1 MSFILGIESD
11 ATRRTLLET
20 LIREHVRADVTITAS
35 AAAAIEVIDRSVP
48 DVIVA
53 PALMSPSDGAALIAH
68 LKERA
73 APFVQVVTIPAFD
86 MLSAPATEEKRSF
99 GVFRRRASGAPVL
112 YDRAMVGSQIADAVV
127 RAREARI
134 DYAARLAEQ
143 AEREELARMQRLRPA
158 VELALAPLG
167 GSAADRRAAL
177 RLAQREIPWLSNVR
191 LSLESPIS
199 LVNISSSGV
208 LLESGSKFVPG
219 SSTELHLTGPE
230 GNLVVPVRFIRS
242 EIARIDGLGVKYHA
256 AAAFAREIDLA
267 SPRAAAAPRPASPPH
282 VLADLF
288 SSALSDTSSPDPSHV
303 RFARGLCDLVG
314 AREVQIRNGAGASG
328 RETLYFDV
336 PASDR
341 GRTTLQITFARGRD
355 VSPQE
360 FALLQAAAWM
370 TAAALEL
377 EKSAAVSA
385 ALAPRA
391 LLEEQ
396 VA

>member
-11 ATRRTLLET
+11 STRRALLEA
-20 LIREHVRADVTITAS
+20 LIREHVRAEVTIAAS

-53 PALMSPSDGAALIAH
+53 PALMSPADGAALIDH
-68 LKERA
+68 LKACA
-73 APFVQVVTIPAFD
+73 APYVQVLTIPAFD

-127 RAREARI
+127 RAREARV

-143 AEREELARMQRLRPA
+143 AERAELARMQPSRPA
-158 VELALAPLG
+158 VELALAPLC

-191 LSLESPIS
+191 LSLESRIS

-208 LLESGSKFVPG
+208 LLESGSKFLPG
-219 SSTELHLTGPE
+219 SSTELHLTGPDA
-230 GNLVVPVRFIRS
+230 NLVVPVRFVRS
-242 EIARIDGLGVKYHA
+242 EIARIDGLGVRYYA
-256 AAAFAREIDLA
+256 AAAFTREIDLT
-267 SPRAAAAPRPASPPH
+267 SPHAAAAPRLAPPPH
-282 VLADLF
+282 ALADLF
-288 SSALSDTSSPDPSHV
+288 SRALSDTSSPDPSHV
-303 RFARGLCDLVG
+303 RFARGLCELVG
-314 AREVQIRNGAGASG
+314 AREVQIRSGVGASG

-341 GRTTLQITFARGRD
+341 GRTTLQITFPRGRD
-355 VSPQE
+355 VSAQE

-377 EKSAAVSA
+377 EKPAVSA
-385 ALAPRA
+385 APAPRA